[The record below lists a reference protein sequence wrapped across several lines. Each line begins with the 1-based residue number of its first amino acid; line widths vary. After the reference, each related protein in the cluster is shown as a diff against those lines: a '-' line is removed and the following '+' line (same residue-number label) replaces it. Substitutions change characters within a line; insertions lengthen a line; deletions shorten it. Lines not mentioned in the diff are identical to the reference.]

1 MNKIILMGNLGK
13 DPDVRYTQ
21 SGKAYMRTSIAI
33 NRYAKKGEKPEV
45 DFFNLVAWEKTA
57 EFFGRYLKKGS
68 KVLIEGRLQNNNYE
82 KDGVKHYNVDVIVE
96 KVEFAGGKSA
106 EKSDEPKGEW
116 DGEPVPDDD
125 MPF

>member
-82 KDGVKHYNVDVIVE
+82 KDGVKHYAVDVIVE
-96 KVEFAGGKSA
+96 KVEFAGSKSA